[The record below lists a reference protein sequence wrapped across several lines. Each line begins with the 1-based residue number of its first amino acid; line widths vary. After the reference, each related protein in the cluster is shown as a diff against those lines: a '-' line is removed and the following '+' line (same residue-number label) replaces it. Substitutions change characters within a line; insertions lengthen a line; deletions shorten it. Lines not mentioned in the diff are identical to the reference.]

1 MRGISSVKRVLV
13 FASVL
18 MLVACGSGDH
28 SDLVEFV
35 DNAHKD
41 RKPEIEP
48 LPEIRL
54 YETFVYSA
62 TSLPDPFALLNLL
75 PDDGNTSSG
84 GLSPDTNR
92 RKEPLEKFSLGDLV
106 LVGTMVRAG
115 KPWVIIEAPDGTVHR
130 ITHGGYA
137 GQDYGRVVNILDDR
151 VEFTELVLNPG
162 NRWIERSAFLAF
174 GAIGGEE

>member
-1 MRGISSVKRVLV
+1 MSGIPSFKIVGVLG
-13 FASVL
+13 A
-18 MLVACGSGDH
+18 MLFLAACGAGDH

-41 RKPEIEP
+41 RKPDIEP

-62 TSLPDPFALLNLL
+62 TRLPDPFASLNLL
-75 PDDGNTSSG
+75 PDDGNATAG

-92 RKEPLEKFSLGDLV
+92 RKEPLEKFSLGDLT
-106 LVGTMVRAG
+106 LVGTMFRAG

-137 GQDYGRVVNILDDR
+137 GKDYGRVVNILDDR

-162 NRWIERSAFLAF
+162 KSL
-174 GAIGGEE
+174 G